1 MNTYKVTGQV
11 TFISNVEQFGAG
23 KNSMRIIVKTE
34 GAYPNY
40 MPITFYGDKIQVI
53 ADWNVGDVVE
63 VETFPGGRLKK
74 DDPTQAF
81 AYINGFTG
89 TVLVPSQPSAAPSA
103 PAAGANPVT
112 QVFKDAKP
120 TTTQA
125 RAFPDD
131 VPF

>member
-1 MNTYKVTGQV
+1 MSTFKVTGQV
-11 TFISNVEQFGAG
+11 TFISDVEQFGAG
-23 KNSMRIIVKTE
+23 KSSMRIIVKTE
-34 GAYPNY
+34 GNYPNFF
-40 MPITFYGDKIQVI
+40 PITFYGDKIQVV

-81 AYINGFTG
+81 TYLNGFTG
-89 TVLVPSQPSAAPSA
+89 TVLSSAQ
-103 PAAGANPVT
+103 PAASSKATSNPVT

-120 TTTQA
+120 SATQA